1 MRGPK
6 HTVRSYPSEVVLVN
20 IVDTWDECIFETPME
35 LASFIEELREAGERA
50 FGAEMIE
57 FPVEGDK

>member
-1 MRGPK
+1 MKGPK
-6 HTVRSYPSEVVLVN
+6 HSVRGYPGEVVLVN

-50 FGAEMIE
+50 FGTEMSSSQSGGSE
-57 FPVEGDK
+57 